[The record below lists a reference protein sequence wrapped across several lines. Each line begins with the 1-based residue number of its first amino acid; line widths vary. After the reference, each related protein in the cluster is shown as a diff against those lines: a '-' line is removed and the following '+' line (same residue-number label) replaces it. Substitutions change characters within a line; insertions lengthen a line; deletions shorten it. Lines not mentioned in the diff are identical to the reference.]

1 MPQLEYRA
9 MLRLAAKASRLGRRV
24 SMTRW
29 EWDVAGDCERPEL
42 VEYWS
47 RPAADDP
54 AMGRESRRK
63 AREEF
68 AAKGAARIFAGGPPM
83 YSWEKPPSV
92 PGRSKY
98 ITVAPGRSQGLLT
111 VEMHTRCRA
120 CSPCRKVRSRM
131 WYARAI
137 NETLTA
143 HRTWFGTIT
152 LNPQANHQSLARARR
167 QVTRRGVIWEE
178 LTPDEQFAELHKQN
192 GLHLQLWL
200 KRVRKQSGAPLRFLL
215 VCEAHKSGLPHYH
228 CLLHETDAMRP
239 VRKSTLQDQW
249 KLGFTNFKLVTDP
262 KAAGYLCK
270 YLSKSAAARVRA
282 STRYGQQRSVAIAKR
297 ELSFAEGETPTHNE
311 HPSSRPSTRESAS
324 VMGGEIVELKG
335 D

>member
-1 MPQLEYRA
+1 MPALEYRA
-9 MLRLAAKASRLGRRV
+9 MLRLAAKASRHGTRA

-29 EWDVAGDCERPEL
+29 VWDVAGDCEQPGT

-54 AMGRESRRK
+54 RSGRAAFKKE
-63 AREEF
+63 REQF
-68 AAKGAARIFAGGPPM
+68 AAKTAARILMGGPPM
-83 YSWEKPPSV
+83 YSWEQAPRR

-98 ITVAPGRSQGLLT
+98 ITVAPGHAQGLLV
-111 VEMHTRCRA
+111 VEMHTRCRV
-120 CSPCRKVRSRM
+120 CSRCRKVRSRM

-137 NETLTA
+137 NETLQA
-143 HRTWFGTIT
+143 KRTWFGTIT
-152 LNPQANHQSLARARR
+152 LHPQAAHESLARARR
-167 QVTRRGVIWEE
+167 QVTRRGSVWEE
-178 LTPDEQFAELHKQN
+178 LSPDEQFAELHKQN

-200 KRVRKQSGAPLRFLL
+200 KRVRKESAAPLRFLL

-228 CLLHETDAMRP
+228 CLVHETDEMRP
-239 VRKSTLQDQW
+239 VSKRTLQNQW

-282 STRYGQQRSVAIAKR
+282 SARYGQQRSDSIVKR
-297 ELSFAEGETPTHNE
+297 EDAFSKQTPTHNDQNPLPTPTTTE
-311 HPSSRPSTRESAS
+311 LARVFATS
-324 VMGGEIVELKG
+324 IVEREG
-335 D
+335 S